1 MPVRLAEQFG
11 VSPMTVQN
19 VPTLR
24 LERPIKALTR
34 NSSIL
39 LPGAFVGR
47 GGAPRLC
54 YKYNIKTET
63 ARLRG
68 SVIGHTPFQ

>member
-39 LPGAFVGR
+39 LPGALVVVGV
-47 GGAPRLC
+47 P
-54 YKYNIKTET
+54 
-63 ARLRG
+63 LRDCATNTT
-68 SVIGHTPFQ
+68 SKLKPLVYEVR

>member
-39 LPGAFVGR
+39 LPGALVWSGCR
-47 GGAPRLC
+47 SATVLQIQHQ
-54 YKYNIKTET
+54 N
-63 ARLRG
+63 
-68 SVIGHTPFQ
+68 